1 MIATV
6 ILTTLAL
13 VFFFGVFPH
22 MLMVVVVGVLRIQT
36 DADVGPQAGS
46 REMRRKGCPKGP
58 AVP

>member
-22 MLMVVVVGVLRIQT
+22 MLMIVVVGVLRIQSN
-36 DADVGPQAGS
+36 ADVGSQAGRREVS
-46 REMRRKGCPKGP
+46 RK
-58 AVP
+58 